1 VPLAWTLSAG
11 DRPCA
16 ELTDGPFAHKRPPEH
31 LHRSRIPHAARQ
43 PSEPVTIARIVS
55 RLRYPVRCC
64 ARRLTTT
71 RLRSRCVLGRRRAV
85 GGRARGK
92 RRSEAPRA
100 CEAGA
105 AGAARYPNLRAHLRT
120 RAEPTQHSPLHPPM
134 RSMVAR
140 QEGGEGEDKVC
151 TPGNRGCPA
160 YCGWILK
167 TQAFER
173 AHHTPT
179 PQMV

>member
-1 VPLAWTLSAG
+1 LCRTYRWTVCAQTPTRTPPPFSDPARCTPAQRTRYHCAHRLAIEI
-11 DRPCA
+11 PCA
-16 ELTDGPFAHKRPPEH
+16 MLRAQACDDASEITVC
-31 LHRSRIPHAARQ
+31 SRA
-43 PSEPVTIARIVS
+43 SS
-55 RLRYPVRCC
+55 
-64 ARRLTTT
+64 
-71 RLRSRCVLGRRRAV
+71 
-85 GGRARGK
+85 
-92 RRSEAPRA
+92 RSEAPRA